1 MIGFLNVYKPEG
13 MTSNAVV
20 QKVRK
25 KFNIKKVGH
34 LGTLDPMACGILPLA
49 IGKATRLFDY
59 SLEKTKK
66 YITIFDFGYTTDT
79 LDITGQVTVINN
91 IIPTINDLKRILPQM
106 VGTFDQV
113 PPNFSAKNINGKRAY
128 DLARAGKE
136 FTLPPKEVTIY
147 EINFIE
153 KIDDNRFKFEIV
165 CSAGTYIRSIARDM
179 GKLLNI
185 CACMSFLERIETG
198 VFNLTNSIKLEELLT
213 KDYVENEI
221 MSPLQVFKNFDII
234 NIDNEIYIKL
244 KNGIRVDYTE
254 IKNNSFVIYNKNII
268 GVSKPNKN
276 ILKLDTFL
284 EE

>member
-34 LGTLDPMACGILPLA
+34 LGTLDPMACGVLPIA

-79 LDITGQVTVINN
+79 LDVTGKITSDNGN
-91 IIPTINDLKRILPQM
+91 IPTTNDITQILSQL
-106 VGTFDQV
+106 VGTFNQV
-113 PPNFSAKNINGKRAY
+113 PPNFSAKNINGRRAY
-128 DLARAGKE
+128 DLARVGEE
-136 FTLPPKEVTIY
+136 FTLPPKEVTIF
-147 EINFIE
+147 EIKFIE
-153 KIDDNRFKFEIV
+153 QVDFNKFKFEIV
-165 CSAGTYIRSIARDM
+165 CSAGTYIRSIARDIAD
-179 GKLLNI
+179 LLNTY
-185 CACMSFLERIETG
+185 ACMSYLERVETG
-198 VFNLTNSIKLEELLT
+198 VFNLGNSIKLDYLLE
-213 KDYVENEI
+213 KNNLNDYI
-221 MSPLQVFKNFDII
+221 ISPLQVFRNFEII
-234 NIDNEIYIKL
+234 NIDNEIYTKL
-244 KNGIRVDYTE
+244 KNGIKVDYRE
-254 IKNNSFVIYNKNII
+254 IRNNTFVLYNNNII
-268 GVSKPNKN
+268 GVAKPNKD